1 MKLKPAYIT
10 IEDEDGNII
19 ERIPMTS
26 ADDDWIRAGRLKKKA
41 EAGDK
46 EAAKKLIEMENT
58 QMMEVVDD
66 DAGESEKTQN
76 NMKFKIDYL
85 YPAK

>member
-19 ERIPMTS
+19 ERIPMTA
-26 ADDDWIRAGRLKKKA
+26 ADDDWIRAGRLRKKA
-41 EAGDK
+41 AAGDK
-46 EAAKKLIEMENT
+46 EAAKKLKEMENT

-66 DAGESEKTQN
+66 DEDESEKPQESVN
-76 NMKFKIDYL
+76 NPKRTKGD
-85 YPAK
+85 KT

>member
-19 ERIPMTS
+19 ERIPMTA
-26 ADDDWIRAGRLKKKA
+26 ADDDWIRAGRLRKKA

-46 EAAKKLIEMENT
+46 EAAKKLKEMENT
-58 QMMEVVDD
+58 PMMEVVEDDEPDD
-66 DAGESEKTQN
+66 DA
-76 NMKFKIDYL
+76 
-85 YPAK
+85 